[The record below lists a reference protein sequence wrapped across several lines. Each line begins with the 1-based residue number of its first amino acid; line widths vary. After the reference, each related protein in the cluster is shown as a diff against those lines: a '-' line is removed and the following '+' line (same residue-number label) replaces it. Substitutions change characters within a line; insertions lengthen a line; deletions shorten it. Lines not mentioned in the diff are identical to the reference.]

1 MWIARRWL
9 TLLAIKHSGIRRD
22 CAYLLD
28 GCRLLVV
35 LTEGGDLRSYFQNEE
50 ILPEACEIGIQGV
63 RLSLVYCLLVQL
75 RLECDGIL

>member
-1 MWIARRWL
+1 M
-9 TLLAIKHSGIRRD
+9 
-22 CAYLLD
+22 
-28 GCRLLVV
+28 V